1 MKHLNII
8 ILVLS
13 FGFAAST
20 QAQPQRMLPDTVS
33 VGYGIVTATDTDSRS
48 VTGVDS
54 RAFEYP
60 VSIDVTKNLYGKI
73 AGLNVRQGSGS
84 SADNYSTLQLHG
96 HQPLVLVDGFPRS
109 INDLTSM

>member
-73 AGLNVRQGSGS
+73 AGLA
-84 SADNYSTLQLHG
+84 ADLPQTITPHYSCTAISRLYL
-96 HQPLVLVDGFPRS
+96 
-109 INDLTSM
+109 